1 MVAAVLVFAGVGRLV
16 VFLMPHGAF
25 RRVVVIID
33 DIVLTGLMAWFGW
46 ELFVYLWNR
55 REKLG
60 AIQHSTLTVYSVAGV
75 WRLII
80 AHAIHTGII
89 YRGRLF

>member
-60 AIQHSTLTVYSVAGV
+60 AIHHSAPAMLAAA
-75 WRLII
+75 RLWLPAI
-80 AHAIHTGII
+80 AHAIHAGII
-89 YRGRLF
+89 CRG

>member
-60 AIQHSTLTVYSVAGV
+60 AIHHSAPAMLAAA
-75 WRLII
+75 RLWLPAI
-80 AHAIHTGII
+80 AHVLHIGII
-89 YRGRLF
+89 YRG